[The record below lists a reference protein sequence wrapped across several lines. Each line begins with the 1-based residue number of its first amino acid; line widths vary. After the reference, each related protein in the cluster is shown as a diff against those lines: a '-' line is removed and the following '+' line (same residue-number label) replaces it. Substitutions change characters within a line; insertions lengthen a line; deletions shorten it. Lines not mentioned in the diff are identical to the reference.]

1 MGDAVL
7 SRRDPGTVF
16 YPKPAGT
23 IAVGGKKRS
32 RTLRRPNVKS
42 STDRHTK

>member
-23 IAVGGKKRS
+23 IAVGGKRAEENPS
-32 RTLRRPNVKS
+32 PAERQEFN
-42 STDRHTK
+42 